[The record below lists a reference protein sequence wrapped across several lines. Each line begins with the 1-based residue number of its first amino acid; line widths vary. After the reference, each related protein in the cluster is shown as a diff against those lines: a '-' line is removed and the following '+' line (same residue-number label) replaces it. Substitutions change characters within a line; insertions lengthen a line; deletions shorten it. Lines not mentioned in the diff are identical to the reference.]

1 VTHLVNWFAT
11 QKRGGEV
18 HGLRLFAQVVAHL
31 RGETLTCIL
40 AACSTSLCGW
50 PNTWRVLGCS
60 DSHGRR

>member
-18 HGLRLFAQVVAHL
+18 HGLRLFAQVVEHL

-40 AACSTSLCGW
+40 AACSTSL
-50 PNTWRVLGCS
+50 
-60 DSHGRR
+60 